1 MRGPTVKKFTYTGDD
16 ERDFPTLGVTLKPGD
31 VVEAAGNPD
40 PSRFSE
46 AKASKPAPTK
56 E

>member
-1 MRGPTVKKFTYTGDD
+1 MRGPTVKFIYTGDD

-31 VVEAAGNPD
+31 VVEAADNPD
-40 PSRFSE
+40 PSRFSLADS
-46 AKASKPAPTK
+46 AKTKTK